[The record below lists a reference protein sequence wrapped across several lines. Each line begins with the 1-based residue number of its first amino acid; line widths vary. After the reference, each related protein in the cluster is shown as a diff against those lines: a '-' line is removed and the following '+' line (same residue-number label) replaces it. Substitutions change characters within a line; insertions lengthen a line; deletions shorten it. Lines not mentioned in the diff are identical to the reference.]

1 MENEPIRV
9 LEVIGEMD
17 LGGAESMIMN
27 LYRCIDRE
35 KVQFD
40 FLVHTQRKCAFDD
53 EIEQLGGRIFH
64 ITKFNGRN
72 AIRYYRECNK
82 FFDQHP
88 EIRVVHGHI
97 GSSAALYL
105 HAANKH
111 GCYTIAHSH
120 AANKITDFKSV
131 VWAFYSF
138 PTRYIAKQLFGCS
151 TEAGRARYGKRAV
164 GSKKYKNFNN
174 AIDVS
179 RYAYDYQTRIDMRKS
194 LGIGKD
200 EILIG
205 AVGRVS
211 HQKNPEMI
219 YGIFD
224 CLAKRSGETR
234 CIWIGSGELED
245 AYRRRI
251 IDSGYADKI
260 IMAGRRNDIPQLLQ
274 ALDVLIL
281 PSFFEGL
288 PVTII
293 EAQAASLPCVLSDTI
308 SRETAVTDLVTWK
321 SIEDSPEQWAD
332 ECINIAK
339 STMHHRT
346 DKKQELVNA
355 GYDIKETAKWLGKF
369 YMEMH
374 NTTIRK

>member
-131 VWAFYSF
+131 VWAFFSF
-138 PTRYIAKQLFGCS
+138 PTRYIA
-151 TEAGRARYGKRAV
+151 
-164 GSKKYKNFNN
+164 
-174 AIDVS
+174 
-179 RYAYDYQTRIDMRKS
+179 
-194 LGIGKD
+194 
-200 EILIG
+200 
-205 AVGRVS
+205 
-211 HQKNPEMI
+211 
-219 YGIFD
+219 
-224 CLAKRSGETR
+224 
-234 CIWIGSGELED
+234 
-245 AYRRRI
+245 
-251 IDSGYADKI
+251 
-260 IMAGRRNDIPQLLQ
+260 
-274 ALDVLIL
+274 
-281 PSFFEGL
+281 
-288 PVTII
+288 
-293 EAQAASLPCVLSDTI
+293 
-308 SRETAVTDLVTWK
+308 
-321 SIEDSPEQWAD
+321 
-332 ECINIAK
+332 
-339 STMHHRT
+339 
-346 DKKQELVNA
+346 
-355 GYDIKETAKWLGKF
+355 
-369 YMEMH
+369 
-374 NTTIRK
+374 